1 MQVEGKGAVCP
12 KPRMLPVDSSVVR
25 HCAEWAETC
34 ARMHGYDKSSD
45 EWKKGTSPPVIL
57 IGNIFCESWF
67 SGLALGKVAEW
78 YVAGMFGVKPDM
90 AFKSQGDGGIDLAP
104 SWLPCGPAQIKNSR
118 TMRPMLVV
126 QGSREQRRCEWFIA
140 TYWNGRQP
148 SVSVLG
154 WVSKAQVNAASLVP
168 GKPDQHG
175 RSKWMNRSVPVERLS
190 PIGSLLA
197 LRRISEVL

>member
-1 MQVEGKGAVCP
+1 MQVEGKGAVAP

-45 EWKKGTSPPVIL
+45 EWKKGTSPPVTL

-78 YVAGMFGVKPDM
+78 YVTGMFGVKPDM

-140 TYWNGRQP
+140 THWNGRQP

-154 WVSKAQVNAASLVP
+154 WASKAQVNSALLV
-168 GKPDQHG
+168 QG
-175 RSKWMNRSVPVERLS
+175 RGRWWNRSIPVERLS

-197 LRRISEVL
+197 LRRVSEVL

>member
-1 MQVEGKGAVCP
+1 MQVEGKGAVAP
-12 KPRMLPVDSSVVR
+12 KPRLLPVDPVVVR
-25 HCAEWAETC
+25 HCADWAEAC

-45 EWKKGTSPPVIL
+45 EWKKGTSPPVTL

-78 YVAGMFGVKPDM
+78 YVARMFGVEPDM

-140 TYWNGRQP
+140 TYWNGSHP
-148 SVSVLG
+148 FVSVLG

-168 GKPDQHG
+168 GKGQ
-175 RSKWMNRSVPVERLS
+175 WWNRSVPVERLS
-190 PIGSLLA
+190 PIGCLLA
-197 LRRISEVL
+197 LRRVSEVL

>member
-1 MQVEGKGAVCP
+1 MQVEGKGAVAP
-12 KPRMLPVDSSVVR
+12 NPRLLPVDPVVVR

-45 EWKKGTSPPVIL
+45 EWKKGTSPPVTL
-57 IGNIFCESWF
+57 LENIFCESWF

-78 YVAGMFGVKPDM
+78 YVAAMFGVKPDM
-90 AFKSQGDGGIDLAP
+90 AFKAGGDGGIDLAP

-126 QGSREQRRCEWFIA
+126 QGSREQKRCEWFIA
-140 TYWNGRQP
+140 THWNGRQP
-148 SVSVLG
+148 VVSVLG
-154 WVSKAQVNAASLVP
+154 WVSRAQVNAASLVP
-168 GKPDQHG
+168 GKG
-175 RSKWMNRSVPVERLS
+175 RWWNRSVPVERLS

-197 LRRISEVL
+197 LRRVSEVL

>member
-1 MQVEGKGAVCP
+1 MQVEGKGLIAP
-12 KPRMLPVDSSVVR
+12 KPRLLPVDPVVVR
-25 HCAEWAETC
+25 HCAEWAEAC

-45 EWKKGTSPPVIL
+45 EWKKGTSPPVNL

-78 YVAGMFGVKPDM
+78 YVAGMFGVKADM
-90 AFKSQGDGGIDLAP
+90 AFKSSGDGGVDLAP

-118 TMRPMLVV
+118 SMRPLLVV
-126 QGSREQRRCEWFIA
+126 QGSREQTRCEWFIA
-140 TYWNGRQP
+140 THWNGRQP

-168 GKPDQHG
+168 GKG
-175 RSKWMNRSVPVERLS
+175 RWWNRSVPVERLS

-197 LRRISEVL
+197 LRRVSEVL